1 MDHNILGGDQMKKN
15 KIVTALFIVLLTGT
29 ACLGIWFQG
38 AYSVTPESARAATK
52 NKISCSVK
60 NGTLTLSGKGAVS
73 SSQIK
78 SKNTNSIKKIVVKN
92 GITSLPKWAFHKFGR
107 VKEIVIAGSVKK
119 IGQEALPNSQMLK
132 KVTMPGT
139 FQLVTE
145 EGDDAVYEL
154 EGWKSKWINTI
165 CFNTPLSLKTLSY
178 VKSRNLIVSK
188 NDKKYKSIDG
198 VIYSKDG
205 KSIVRVPAYR
215 ESLTVEDGCEEF
227 CIQSVVYAQ
236 EDYESDA
243 YLMCGRLKKITLPD
257 SVKTVNASKYFSVSY
272 DSSNVKELTIK
283 TDQLDSKSIL
293 LLLNK
298 FRISDEKSFLKQ
310 FDYVS
315 VRDDG
320 MCINQRDS
328 CLLLYTGTADQVTI
342 LDGVKIIGGQAFY
355 GTKIKSVV
363 IPDTVTEIEQAAF
376 MSCEDLADVRL
387 PVSLNAMGTDVF
399 NACEK
404 LDHVTFP
411 NGMTEVPESTFEDCG
426 GLKDITLPDTV
437 TTIRKA
443 AFAHTSVPASIL
455 LQGNI
460 KEIQN
465 NAFSATGW
473 NELVLP
479 ATVEKVDS
487 YAFSMP
493 SLERVRVCGS
503 TAGIYSQAFC
513 SYWSDS
519 KDTTLVFEKGVEEWQ
534 TGLTLRE
541 RGSSYMEFKWQ
552 KITGIDGW
560 QIQVSP
566 YKSFQKKKKTY
577 YAKKEK
583 MSMKLTDKK
592 MVMNYVRIRPYKTV
606 NGKRS
611 YGRWAMDTFK
621 NN

>member
-1 MDHNILGGDQMKKN
+1 MKKN

-29 ACLGIWFQG
+29 ACLGICFQG
-38 AYSVTPESARAATK
+38 ACSVTPQSARAATK

-78 SKNTNSIKKIVVKN
+78 SKNANSIKKIVVKK

-119 IGQEALPNSQMLK
+119 IGQEALPNSQILK
-132 KVTMPGT
+132 KITMPGT

-154 EGWKSKWINTI
+154 EGWKSSWIDTI

-178 VKSRNLIVSK
+178 VKSRNLIVSE

-243 YLMCGRLKKITLPD
+243 YLMCGKLKKITIPD
-257 SVKTVNASKYFSVSY
+257 SVKTVNASKYFSVSC
-272 DSSNVKELTIK
+272 DTSNVKELTIK
-283 TDQLDSKSIL
+283 ADQLDSKSIL
-293 LLLNK
+293 LLLSY
-298 FRISDEKSFLKQ
+298 FRISDEESFLKQ
-310 FDYVS
+310 FDQVS
-315 VRDDG
+315 IRDG
-320 MCINQRDS
+320 MCVNKRDA
-328 CLLLYTGTADQVTI
+328 CLLLYTGTADQVTVP
-342 LDGVKIIGGQAFY
+342 DSVKRIGEKAFASK
-355 GTKIKSVV
+355 KIKRVV
-363 IPDTVTEIEQAAF
+363 IPETVTEIGGAAF
-376 MSCEDLADVRL
+376 QSCKDLEEVQL
-387 PVSLNAMGTDVF
+387 PSYMTAMGSEVF
-399 NACEK
+399 RGCDK

-411 NGMTEVPESTFEDCG
+411 NGITKVPERTFEYCDA
-426 GLKDITLPDTV
+426 LKEITLPDTV
-437 TTIRKA
+437 TAIGKA

-460 KEIQN
+460 KEIQY
-465 NAFSATGW
+465 NAFSVTGW
-473 NELVLP
+473 SEMVLP
-479 ATVEKVDS
+479 ATVEKVES
-487 YAFSMP
+487 YAFPMP
-493 SLERVRVCGS
+493 SLERVKVCGS
-503 TAGIYSQAFC
+503 TAGISSKAFC

-519 KDTTLVFEKGVEEWQ
+519 KDITLTFEKGVKEWQ
-534 TGLTLRE
+534 SGLTLSA

-583 MSMKLTDKK
+583 TSMKLTDKK
-592 MVMNYVRIRPYKTV
+592 MPMNYVRIRPYKTV

-611 YGRWAMDTFK
+611 YGRWAMDTYKK
-621 NN
+621 N